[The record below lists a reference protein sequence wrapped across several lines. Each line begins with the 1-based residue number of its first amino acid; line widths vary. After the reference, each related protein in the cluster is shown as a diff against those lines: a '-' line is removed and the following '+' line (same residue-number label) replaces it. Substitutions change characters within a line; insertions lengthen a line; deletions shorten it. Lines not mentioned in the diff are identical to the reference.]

1 VLFSDT
7 GGGHRSA
14 AEALI
19 EAWHAEHPG
28 HVQTQ
33 MSDLFRAVPF
43 PFNQMGPSYP
53 WMIRYCSGLY
63 GAGFHCSDGPRR
75 AWAIARAGYGYVR
88 HSLHRFLTEHPAD
101 VIVSVHPAFNHS
113 VSWAL
118 ADLGLDVPFVTV
130 VTDLWTGHALWYY
143 PHVRR
148 LIVPTEGARQRGI
161 RFGVPPGRILVR
173 GLPVAR
179 RFTAQLRAAPDRAR
193 LRAELGLAPGGKVVL
208 LVGGGEGMG
217 PLEYL
222 ARALDSTLPAGGPP
236 TQVVVIAGRN
246 AALRARLDACQW
258 RHPVRVEGFVTNMPA
273 WMAAADVLVTKAGP
287 GTITEALLSELP
299 LLLMGKVPGQEDGNV
314 DYVVAERV
322 GVWEPNP
329 ARAAA
334 LLASWLAPGN
344 PALAEMSI
352 RARGLANPDAA
363 SAIARDVLTVAA
375 EAGRGNSGHV
385 TAATPRPSS
394 IRREGATDLTQ
405 LRVEHVF

>member
-1 VLFSDT
+1 LRILVLFADT

-19 EAWHAEHPG
+19 EAWQAEHRER
-28 HVQTQ
+28 VQAQ
-33 MSDLFRAVPF
+33 MVDLFRAMPF

-53 WMIRYCSGLY
+53 GMIRYASRLY
-63 GAGFHCSDGPRR
+63 GGGFRCSDGPRR

-88 HSLHRFLTEHPAD
+88 RSLYRFLTEHPTD
-101 VIVSVHPAFNHS
+101 VIVSVHPAFNHC
-113 VSWAL
+113 VGWAL
-118 ADLGLDVPFVTV
+118 HDLGLHVPCVTV

-161 RFGVPPGRILVR
+161 RFGVPPERLLVR

-179 RFTAQLRAAPDRAR
+179 RFTAQMRAVPDRPR
-193 LRAELGLAPGGKVVL
+193 LRAELGLAAEGRVVL

-217 PLEYL
+217 PLESL
-222 ARALDSTLPAGGPP
+222 ARALDGTLPTGGPP
-236 TQVVVIAGRN
+236 TQIVVIAGRN
-246 AALRARLDACQW
+246 AALRARLQAARW
-258 RHPVRVEGFVTNMPA
+258 RHPFRVEGFVTTMPA

-287 GTITEALLSELP
+287 GSFTEALLSGLP

-334 LLASWLAPGN
+334 QLAAWLAPGN
-344 PALAEMSI
+344 PALAEMSA
-352 RARGLANPDAA
+352 RAPGLANPDAA
-363 SAIARDVLTVAA
+363 SAIAADVLAVAA
-375 EAGRGNSGHV
+375 EAGAWVSAE
-385 TAATPRPSS
+385 TMPPSS
-394 IRREGATDLTQ
+394 CLGREMGNGLPFK
-405 LRVEHVF
+405 HVV